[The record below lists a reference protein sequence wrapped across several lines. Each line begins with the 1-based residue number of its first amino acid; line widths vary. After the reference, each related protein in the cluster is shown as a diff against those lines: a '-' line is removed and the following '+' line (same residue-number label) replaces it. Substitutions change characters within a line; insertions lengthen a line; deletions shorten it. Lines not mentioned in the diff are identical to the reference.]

1 MCTYLKYKIIGVLFV
16 GLISFIYI
24 SVLPIQVFAQSADA
38 VAKREAQLRSDLA
51 DIEKDIAGWQKIL
64 DDTKADTASLQNDVS
79 VLSAKIAQAKLSI
92 KAKNIEI
99 EQLSRD
105 INLRSLKIA
114 DLEAQIE
121 KGHES
126 LGQLLRKTA
135 EIDTY
140 SLIETVLSNQ
150 NLSDF
155 FSDIDSFDSIK
166 KSLKDLFVQI
176 REVEAKT
183 KTEKELLAQKKD
195 KASDTK
201 ASIESVQRQVQKNE
215 AEKKSLLNVSKTK
228 EKSYEEVLKDRQ
240 DKAAAIRS
248 ALFALRDSASIPFG
262 TALNYAL
269 DVEKKTG
276 VRAAFLLAIVTQE
289 SNLGENQGS
298 CLLSNIDTG
307 NGVGKNTGTPFEQIM
322 KAPRDT
328 VPFKNITE
336 RLGRDWKMSPVS
348 CPPGYK
354 YYSGRGF
361 GGGMGP
367 SQFIPST
374 WELFKKRIG
383 SELGISADKAD
394 PWNPQHAFAATGIYM
409 SDLGA
414 SGGSYT
420 AERNAACRYY
430 SGSACKP
437 GRIPANTPYGDSVMK
452 IAQSIQE
459 NMIDPL
465 KDL

>member
-155 FSDIDSFDSIK
+155 FSDIDSF
-166 KSLKDLFVQI
+166 
-176 REVEAKT
+176 
-183 KTEKELLAQKKD
+183 
-195 KASDTK
+195 
-201 ASIESVQRQVQKNE
+201 
-215 AEKKSLLNVSKTK
+215 
-228 EKSYEEVLKDRQ
+228 
-240 DKAAAIRS
+240 
-248 ALFALRDSASIPFG
+248 
-262 TALNYAL
+262 
-269 DVEKKTG
+269 
-276 VRAAFLLAIVTQE
+276 
-289 SNLGENQGS
+289 
-298 CLLSNIDTG
+298 
-307 NGVGKNTGTPFEQIM
+307 
-322 KAPRDT
+322 
-328 VPFKNITE
+328 
-336 RLGRDWKMSPVS
+336 
-348 CPPGYK
+348 
-354 YYSGRGF
+354 
-361 GGGMGP
+361 
-367 SQFIPST
+367 
-374 WELFKKRIG
+374 
-383 SELGISADKAD
+383 
-394 PWNPQHAFAATGIYM
+394 
-409 SDLGA
+409 
-414 SGGSYT
+414 
-420 AERNAACRYY
+420 
-430 SGSACKP
+430 
-437 GRIPANTPYGDSVMK
+437 
-452 IAQSIQE
+452 
-459 NMIDPL
+459 
-465 KDL
+465 